1 MSRLDENPRIM
12 GSFMLHAKG
21 RPIQVLEWKDLEA
34 LARAGKVDWPNVMV
48 QEIKDR
54 SKGGYLSKGI
64 VVLQTTWFTVQFFA
78 RAASRL
84 TIT

>member
-1 MSRLDENPRIM
+1 
-12 GSFMLHAKG
+12 MLHAKG
-21 RPIQVLEWKDLEA
+21 RPVQVLEWKDLEA

-64 VVLQTTWFTVQFFA
+64 VVLQTTWFAVQFFTQ
-78 RAASRL
+78 AASRL